1 MVQNGESFWSAV
13 YAPFMSR
20 DLTRDDVRKIVKE
33 GLLRTRGGYKAV
45 AVLFNVPDDHR
56 RLLSFLR
63 KHNCHLPEHD
73 LRQAP
78 ADLDQ
83 GRARRAIGQ

>member
-1 MVQNGESFWSAV
+1 MRSSFYWELKC
-13 YAPFMSR
+13 FIK
-20 DLTRDDVRKIVKE
+20 DL
-33 GLLRTRGGYKAV
+33 RGGYKAV

-73 LRQAP
+73 LRQAT